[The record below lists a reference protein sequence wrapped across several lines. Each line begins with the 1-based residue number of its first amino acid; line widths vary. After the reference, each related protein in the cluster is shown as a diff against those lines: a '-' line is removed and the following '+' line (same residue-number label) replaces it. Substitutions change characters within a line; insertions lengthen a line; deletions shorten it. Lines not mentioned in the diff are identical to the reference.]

1 MSESLKQ
8 RLEHIEEQINQAC
21 SRAGRKRNSVRL
33 IGVTKNHD
41 HSVVQALIDSGVRDI
56 GENRVQEILKKVPVL
71 HGDYEMHMI
80 GHLQTNKVAAV
91 LPYINWLQSVDRL
104 RLIERIEYC
113 SNKERRLNV
122 LVEVN
127 TSGERSK
134 SGCSV
139 DQCRQL
145 CERAAASP
153 VLQLKGLM
161 TIGPLGASENEVRAS
176 FRLLRSLSEKITDL
190 CPQAEL
196 SMGMSSDFSWAIEE
210 GATMIRIGTAL
221 AGGRI

>member
-1 MSESLKQ
+1 MFESLKQ
-8 RLEHIEEQINQAC
+8 RLERIEEQINLAC
-21 SRAGRKRNSVRL
+21 SHAGRDRNTVRL

-41 HSVVQALIDSGVRDI
+41 HSVVQSLIDSGVRDI
-56 GENRVQEILKKVPVL
+56 GENRVQEILTKAPAL
-71 HGDYEMHMI
+71 HGDFELHMI

-91 LPYINWLQSVDRL
+91 LPHINWLQSIDRL

-127 TSGERSK
+127 TSGEKSK
-134 SGCSV
+134 SGCPV
-139 DQCRQL
+139 EQCRQL
-145 CERAAASP
+145 CERVAASP

-161 TIGPLGASENEVRAS
+161 TIGPLGGSEDEVRSA
-176 FRLLRSLSEKITDL
+176 FKLLRSLSENITDL

-221 AGGRI
+221 VGGRS